1 MVYWYHK
8 HSFSIIWNAF
18 NCKKQN
24 QKTVALETEVYF
36 SHQQEIWRCRVVSA
50 GSVTYQG
57 LRVHLY
63 FYSIIFSALTFVFML
78 VASKMATA
86 VTDLTSLSKAG
97 RREIREKDKIRLF
110 SLLGSTSFSG
120 SLHQTS
126 TPISLPGTPVA
137 TWSPVE
143 DWGLQVSKEEGA
155 WEWILGLPANS
166 IYNRYFFEH
175 LNF

>member
-1 MVYWYHK
+1 ML
-8 HSFSIIWNAF
+8 STARN
-18 NCKKQN
+18 
-24 QKTVALETEVYF
+24 KTRKMVALETEVYF
-36 SHQQEIWRCRVVSA
+36 SHQQEIWRRIVGSA

-63 FYSIIFSALTFVFML
+63 FYSIIFSALTSVFML

-97 RREIREKDKIRLF
+97 RREKREKDKIRLF
-110 SLLGSTSFSG
+110 SLLGNTSFSG

-126 TPISLPGTPVA
+126 TPISLPGTPMA
-137 TWSPVE
+137 TWSPVD

-155 WEWILGLPANS
+155 
-166 IYNRYFFEH
+166 
-175 LNF
+175 